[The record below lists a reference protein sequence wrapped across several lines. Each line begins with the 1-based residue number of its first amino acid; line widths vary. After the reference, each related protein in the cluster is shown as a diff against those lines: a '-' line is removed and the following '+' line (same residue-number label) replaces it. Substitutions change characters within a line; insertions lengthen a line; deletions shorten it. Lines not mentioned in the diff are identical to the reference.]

1 MRLFL
6 ASATTATQSIQIK
19 TILEERIDK
28 HTQKDTATQADKNL
42 EKRVYT
48 LQSGTA
54 IVTHSRSKK
63 EHRFSRV
70 SRFFALSFQF
80 LSLKTTKKTGFEH

>member
-1 MRLFL
+1 MCEKKSFMVILFRKL
-6 ASATTATQSIQIK
+6 QPTCKACYNS
-19 TILEERIDK
+19 
-28 HTQKDTATQADKNL
+28 QADKNL

-63 EHRFSRV
+63 ERRFMCV
-70 SRFFALSFQF
+70 SLFFAFSFQF
-80 LSLKTTKKTGFEH
+80 LSAKTAKTPFSQC